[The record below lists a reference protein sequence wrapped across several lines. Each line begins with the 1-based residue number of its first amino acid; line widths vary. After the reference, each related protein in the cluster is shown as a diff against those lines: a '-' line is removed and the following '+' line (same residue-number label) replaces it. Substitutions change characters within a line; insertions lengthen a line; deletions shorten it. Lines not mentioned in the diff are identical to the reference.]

1 MFYECLLYD
10 DGDLALLGGDFGP
23 DELQEFIG
31 ITKTLTDDLGLDLDI
46 DLALEESP
54 NTMTGEGYSP
64 FGVAQHLLKQIR
76 DDDEATIHLAVDAYN
91 FRYLV
96 YKLRWLPDSV
106 LWGLFRLYA
115 GTKFSALHRRFIK
128 WKMLRGIGV

>member
-10 DGDLALLGGDFGP
+10 YGDVVLLGWSFGP

-31 ITKTLTDDLGLDLDI
+31 ITKILTDDLGLDLDI

-54 NTMTGEGYSP
+54 NTVTGEGYNP
-64 FGVAQHLLKQIR
+64 FGVAEHLLMQIR
-76 DDDEATIHLAVDAYN
+76 DDDETIIHLAVDTYN
-91 FRYLV
+91 FRCLV
-96 YKLRWLPDSV
+96 YKIRWLPGPL
-106 LWGLFRLYA
+106 LWGLLRLYA

-128 WKMLRGIGV
+128 WKMLREIGV